1 MWLVEKFKLA
11 LELTWEM
18 LVILYGNISDS
29 LEIFWKGM
37 LAIFLALGVI
47 CVVTIILNKVINTI
61 DEKRKNNTVDK

>member
-18 LVILYGNISDS
+18 LVIFYGNISDS

-37 LAIFLALGVI
+37 LAIFLALGII
-47 CVVTIILNKVINTI
+47 CLFTLAMNKIIQKIKSKKSN
-61 DEKRKNNTVDK
+61 

>member
-18 LVILYGNISDS
+18 LVILYGNVSDS

>member
-18 LVILYGNISDS
+18 LVIFYGNISDS

-37 LAIFLALGVI
+37 LAIFLALGII

-61 DEKRKNNTVDK
+61 DEKKKK